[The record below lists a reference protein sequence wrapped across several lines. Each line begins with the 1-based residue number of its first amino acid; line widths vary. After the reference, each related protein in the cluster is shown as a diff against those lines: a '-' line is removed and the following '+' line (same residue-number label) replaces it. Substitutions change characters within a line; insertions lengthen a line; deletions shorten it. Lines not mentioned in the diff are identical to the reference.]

1 MFLPGLGT
9 STLSKIAKDKV
20 EQFLFAFLLIL
31 VCMLFA
37 AASFG
42 QAKQDSLKIRL
53 DQLEF
58 RVDSLE
64 QALENANSNMVS
76 VSDLQSIFTS
86 IDEDQQEFTDE
97 DRRSKRKALDSLF
110 NAVTRKPGQLSIS
123 GQMLNAFHWDGRSEN
138 SINTL
143 VSHVD
148 LFAISSF
155 TKNGLAFIN
164 LQGVL
169 GDGPD
174 KYFNSFHSFH
184 AGAGDFQS
192 ADGLDRINILEA
204 WLEYKFGVLTVTAGK
219 IDLTNYFD
227 PNSVANDEY
236 TQFLSGGFVNSTAL
250 AVPANSPG
258 LLFGTRLFKSIS
270 LRFGISSIDNS
281 GDKIFENLFP
291 IVQIDKAFFIRD
303 EEVGAIRM
311 YAYNNGFSSD
321 QWGFGSSFDIRL
333 IKNFYAYGR
342 YGLNQDSLASEFG
355 VQSAYSLGLQLRN
368 IRVVQNLRFIIGGA
382 FGRSTPETE
391 RPDSTEEQAIEAYVK
406 LRVKNFLHLSPHIQ
420 WIKNGAGQ
428 GDQELT
434 MYGLRMLVLF

>member
-1 MFLPGLGT
+1 
-9 STLSKIAKDKV
+9 
-20 EQFLFAFLLIL
+20 
-31 VCMLFA
+31 
-37 AASFG
+37 
-42 QAKQDSLKIRL
+42 
-53 DQLEF
+53 
-58 RVDSLE
+58 
-64 QALENANSNMVS
+64 
-76 VSDLQSIFTS
+76 
-86 IDEDQQEFTDE
+86 
-97 DRRSKRKALDSLF
+97 
-110 NAVTRKPGQLSIS
+110 
-123 GQMLNAFHWDGRSEN
+123 MLNAFHWDGRREN

-174 KYFNSFHSFH
+174 KYFNSFQGFH
-184 AGAGDFQS
+184 AGAGDLQS

-258 LLFGTRLFKSIS
+258 VLFGTRLFRSIS
-270 LRFGISSIDNS
+270 LRFGISSSDNS
-281 GDKIFENLFP
+281 GDRIFENLFS
-291 IVQIDKAFFIRD
+291 IVQIDKAFFIQD

-311 YAYNNGFSSD
+311 YTYNNGFLSN
-321 QWGFGSSFDIRL
+321 QWGFGSSVDVRL
-333 IKNFYAYGR
+333 IKNLYAYGR
-342 YGLNQDSLASEFG
+342 YGFNQDSLASEFG
-355 VQSAYSLGLQLRN
+355 VHSAYSMGLQLRN
-368 IRVVQNLRFIIGGA
+368 IKIMQNLRFIIGGA
-382 FGRSTPETE
+382 FACSSPETE
-391 RPDSTEEQAIEAYVK
+391 SPGSTEENAIEAYAK
-406 LRVKNFLHLSPHIQ
+406 LRVKNFLHFSPHIQ
-420 WIKNGAGQ
+420 WIKNGAGRENE
-428 GDQELT
+428 ELT